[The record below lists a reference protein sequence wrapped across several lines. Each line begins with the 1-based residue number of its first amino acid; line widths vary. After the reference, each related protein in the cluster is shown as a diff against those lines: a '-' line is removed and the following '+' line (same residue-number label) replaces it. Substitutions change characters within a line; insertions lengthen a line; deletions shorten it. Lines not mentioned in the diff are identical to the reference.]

1 MAWVL
6 DEVCVGWV
14 QGDVCVWHGY
24 MMRCVWHGYMREAGW
39 CDIGMGYCVCVGGGM
54 KETDGCGM
62 GTG

>member
-14 QGDVCVWHGY
+14 QGEVCVWHGY

-39 CDIGMGYCVCVGGGM
+39 CDIGMGYCVCVWGGDEG
-54 KETDGCGM
+54 D
-62 GTG
+62 